1 MSSIFVSDTPFT
13 QQGDIKV
20 PRELRALFD
29 KDGFGTGTSLT
40 FDYDGKRVIIM
51 DSALYAL
58 KEFQEG
64 MKGKAEEAGLM
75 TEEDCDNVVFQN
87 RRASDQK

>member
-1 MSSIFVSDTPFT
+1 MSSIFISRTPFT

-20 PRELRALFD
+20 PQELRVLFNR
-29 KDGFGTGTSLT
+29 DGFGTGTSLT
-40 FDYDGKRVIIM
+40 FDYDGERVIIM

-87 RRASDQK
+87 RRAGD

>member
-1 MSSIFVSDTPFT
+1 MPAIFVCDTPFT
-13 QQGDIKV
+13 QEGDIKV
-20 PRELRALFD
+20 PQELKALFD

-40 FDYDGKRVIIM
+40 FDYDGERVVIM

-58 KEFQEG
+58 KDFQEA
-64 MKGKAEEAGLM
+64 MKGKAEEADLV

-87 RRASDQK
+87 RRIRKIN